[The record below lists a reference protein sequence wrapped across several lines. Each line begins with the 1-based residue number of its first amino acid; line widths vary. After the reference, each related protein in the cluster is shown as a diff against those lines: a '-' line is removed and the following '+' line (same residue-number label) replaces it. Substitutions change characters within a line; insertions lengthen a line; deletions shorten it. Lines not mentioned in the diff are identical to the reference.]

1 RNEGEIA
8 LSVPFDGSSFLEP
21 SAFSGALFEIFSGKW
36 QKMERRE
43 EGSLGSPS
51 PQIHQVRRDQEGDIP
66 SEPQRALSL
75 RVRSRTVSQTSWIP
89 MFFHFLHGALNA
101 PQTKHRT
108 LMHLGRSLMEDNLQS
123 PTAEQAVNWKLATAC
138 GFPLEPAEKSWL
150 HHELL
155 GSLGY
160 TFLASV
166 GPLERTPHWILASD
180 EWFRRVQNVDTA
192 LETLRKVREAAEE
205 LVSVLEK
212 HGAQAF
218 HVSSPLYY
226 EAGSGLS
233 QDVTLLLSRQG
244 AYNKGDA
251 CPVQRLANADQGVFI
266 VEHKESCM
274 WCEQGGS
281 QGGLSSFGRSS
292 SKEAP
297 VCACFRH
304 LAIWGER

>member
-1 RNEGEIA
+1 A
-8 LSVPFDGSSFLEP
+8 STSPQP
-21 SAFSGALFEIFSGKW
+21 SGAESDRLPNIMDSD
-36 QKMERRE
+36 
-43 EGSLGSPS
+43 
-51 PQIHQVRRDQEGDIP
+51 V
-66 SEPQRALSL
+66 
-75 RVRSRTVSQTSWIP
+75 
-89 MFFHFLHGALNA
+89 FHFLHGALNA

-192 LETLRKVREAAEE
+192 LETLRKAAEE

-274 WCEQGGS
+274 WCEQGALKEDCRPLAAARVKKHQFALASGIS
-281 QGGLSSFGRSS
+281 PFG
-292 SKEAP
+292 ENDAP
-297 VCACFRH
+297 VAALITDLLRKGGVPCPW
-304 LAIWGER
+304 LPIQEEEYERNLPIPADLSEDGLRATR